1 MNQIM
6 KSIIKTLPTI
16 TCAAAFCAVVLAG
29 PAAQANQITGS
40 IGFGA
45 SGVTVNSPQLA
56 TASSFDV
63 SNPFTT
69 VETGTYSAIPM
80 FSFVTFNGF
89 TFNPPAGSVTPLWTF
104 QVGATTYSFDA
115 TSVSS
120 SFNSTLDQWDIGGH
134 GMAMVTGYSA
144 TAGLW
149 NVNLS
154 QSGASFVFDSSEA
167 ATPTVPD
174 GGSTMAFLGAI
185 LIGVGTL
192 GRKFCC

>member
-1 MNQIM
+1 
-6 KSIIKTLPTI
+6 
-16 TCAAAFCAVVLAG
+16 
-29 PAAQANQITGS
+29 
-40 IGFGA
+40 
-45 SGVTVNSPQLA
+45 
-56 TASSFDV
+56 
-63 SNPFTT
+63 
-69 VETGTYSAIPM
+69 M